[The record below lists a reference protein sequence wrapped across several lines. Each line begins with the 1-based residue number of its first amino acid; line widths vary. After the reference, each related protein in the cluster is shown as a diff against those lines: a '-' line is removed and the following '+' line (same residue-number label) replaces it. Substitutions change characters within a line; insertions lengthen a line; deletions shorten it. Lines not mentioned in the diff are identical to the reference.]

1 MNQQPQVGQPAPGQ
15 PQQQR
20 FPMYRPEQMR
30 TLSVLNDQEKE
41 KYEKGLRGLYEQ
53 MEKNGPDTQPHIV
66 AKQKIVDFS
75 RMVAT
80 KIQTLK
86 QRQQGAGGQPGQPKV
101 PDSIMSHVQQFTF
114 YAPPS
119 MPKEEQTRYIAEVRS
134 KYTRA
139 LMLMDNCNKKTRQI
153 ELVLKDR
160 EARGQPVTGEELKK
174 VNDQKQESVRS
185 HGEAQRF
192 VDQFRKQQE
201 QFKAHYQNVAG
212 QQARPQP
219 GQGQGQVQN
228 AGNSASMQAATASVN
243 AAMDAAKNQQLAAA
257 QRATGTPGATP
268 TTTAQGVPTGAATI
282 PTTAAPSSQPQQQQ
296 QHATA
301 PPAQVKIE
309 PGTASQP
316 HPPPVNTAVAAA
328 AANSHMQSAVTPTQN
343 SARVQTPQSATP
355 VGAAQ
360 AKPLTHSAAMHMAN
374 TRQNSTTSVPLAGAP
389 PTTTPGSAG
398 MMGNASGQN
407 THPHGHPQQ
416 PATTV
421 TTKMPIP
428 KVLPEKAT
436 AVPQPVTM
444 GGGVNGSRPTMGGGT
459 GITGNALAQPVMQKP
474 PVYTFESEGDHV
486 LSKKKLDELVRQVCG
501 GGPAG
506 QDGNY
511 LTPDVEESVLGVA
524 DNFVENVIQS
534 ACRLAKERG
543 SKVLEIRDLQLVLE
557 RVYNIRVPGY
567 TSDELRTVRK
577 AQPSAA
583 WIAKMSA
590 VQAAKV
596 MPGKDDNK
604 GKGKGKQ
611 SDVSYGHGMPFM
623 SSNRRRASALAAAA
637 TVVPPSASTPVP
649 LPATP
654 AAPAGAEATP
664 GTLSLNLGPVH
675 QTPDTLMHGTS
686 YRMIAGQGGF
696 SSATTDI
703 GGAGA
708 SSSSKKGKGK
718 GKARK

>member
-1 MNQQPQVGQPAPGQ
+1 MNPAGQPAPGQ
-15 PQQQR
+15 QQQQPK

-53 MEKNGPDTQPHIV
+53 MEKNGPETQAHQH
-66 AKQKIVDFS
+66 AKQKIMEFS
-75 RMVAT
+75 RMVAQ
-80 KIQTLK
+80 KIATLR
-86 QRQQGAGGQPGQPKV
+86 QRQHQQAAAAGQPMNAANNPALAAQRAAMAAQRPNQVAGGTAGGNAGNAGGAAPQPGQPPKV
-101 PDSIMSHVQQFTF
+101 PDTIMTHVQQFTF
-114 YAPPS
+114 YAPPAFG
-119 MPKEEQTRYIAEVRS
+119 KEEQNRFIADVRT

-139 LMLMDNCNKKTRQI
+139 LMLMDNTTKKARQI
-153 ELVLKDR
+153 DAMLKDR
-160 EARGQPVTGEELKK
+160 EQRGQPFGGEELKK
-174 VNDQKQESVRS
+174 LLDQKQDSIRS

-192 VDQFRKQQE
+192 VESFRKQQE
-201 QFKAHYQNVAG
+201 QFKALHQQAAG
-212 QQARPQP
+212 QQQQQRPQP
-219 GQGQGQVQN
+219 SQGQVQN

-257 QRATGTPGATP
+257 NRTAGTPTAATP
-268 TTTAQGVPTGAATI
+268 TTTAQGAPAGVATASTI
-282 PTTAAPSSQPQQQQ
+282 PATSAPSSQP

-309 PGTASQP
+309 PGTSQP
-316 HPPPVNTAVAAA
+316 HPPPVNTAMAAA
-328 AANSHMQSAVTPTQN
+328 AATSQMQSAVTPTQN
-343 SARVQTPQSATP
+343 SARVQTPQTATP
-355 VGAAQ
+355 VAGA

-374 TRQNSTTSVPLAGAP
+374 TRQNSTSSVPLAGAA

-398 MMGNASGQN
+398 MMGNASAQGS
-407 THPHGHPQQ
+407 HPHGHPQQ

-428 KVLPEKAT
+428 KALPEKST
-436 AVPQPVTM
+436 AIPTPVTM

-459 GITGNALAQPVMQKP
+459 GIPGNALAQPILQKP
-474 PVYTFESEGDHV
+474 PAYTFEAEGEHV

-511 LTPDVEESVLGVA
+511 LTPDVEESVLNVA
-524 DNFVENVIQS
+524 DNFVDTVINS

-543 SKVLEIRDLQLVLE
+543 SKVLEIRDIQLVLE

-596 MPGKDDNK
+596 MPGKDDK
-604 GKGKGKQ
+604 
-611 SDVSYGHGMPFM
+611 
-623 SSNRRRASALAAAA
+623 
-637 TVVPPSASTPVP
+637 
-649 LPATP
+649 
-654 AAPAGAEATP
+654 
-664 GTLSLNLGPVH
+664 
-675 QTPDTLMHGTS
+675 
-686 YRMIAGQGGF
+686 
-696 SSATTDI
+696 
-703 GGAGA
+703 
-708 SSSSKKGKGK
+708 
-718 GKARK
+718 